1 MNEEEIFL
9 NQIPK
14 AIPSRYQAK
23 TVSRV
28 LDRLFLEK
36 GYANEQSR
44 DALLQ
49 AWTDAVGPGLSGQSR
64 VGQLKRGALQIYAS
78 NEIVRTELEYMKTKA
93 LASLQASLPEMNIRS
108 LKIHLQRY
116 GS

>member
-1 MNEEEIFL
+1 LNEEEIFL

-14 AIPSRYQAK
+14 ALPSRYQAK

-44 DALLQ
+44 EALVQ
-49 AWTDAVGPGLSGQSR
+49 AWVDAVGEALSGQSK
-64 VGQLKRGALQIYAS
+64 VGKISRGALQIYAA
-78 NEIVRTELEYMKTKA
+78 NEIVRTELEYMKTKV
-93 LASLQASLPEMNIRS
+93 LASIQAALPEMNIRS
-108 LKIHLQRY
+108 LKIQLQRY

>member
-1 MNEEEIFL
+1 MNEEDIIL
-9 NQIPK
+9 SQIPK
-14 AIPSRYQAK
+14 AVPSRYQAK

-44 DALLQ
+44 EAMVQ
-49 AWTDAVGPGLSGQSR
+49 AWVEAVGPGLSSQSK
-64 VGQLKRGALQIYAS
+64 VGKLTRGALQIYAA

-93 LASLQASLPEMNIRS
+93 LAAMQAALPEMNIRS
-108 LKIHLQRY
+108 FKIHLQRY